1 MIPLPKNQTG
11 GKVTRFTL
19 VSKSVMSWQSSHI
32 DASKSTFTF
41 TFAPSNTTH
50 FAVNDTLHN
59 AQYLVD
65 QYYLMPSSSVDELAV
80 YSPIFP
86 PPPIDPD
93 SEFLTVPQLIIKRS
107 PDDGDDSDFDDP
119 FKQATRSFEIFNST
133 SGWPLSADS
142 VLQNASLYPV
152 DSMYLSDFFEN
163 LISLEFSMMVK
174 TDGYVSGTFMT
185 RYELCVYWR
194 VSVLYEKG
202 ARGQIKVT
210 LTDTPIGRCDDR
222 PINDQLTTLSV
233 FIAIFAMLYQ
243 ALLLK
248 ACKESIDILKLIF
261 KKQSI
266 LNEKTLNADAG
277 INNSIY
283 SNTNTTTQ
291 TPTTLTPVIG
301 AINNINS
308 WLRNGMGG
316 DNNYNKSSAESTPAT
331 TPPASTLASPE
342 QSQLQ
347 LLQSA
352 TEPLLLGEK
361 NRAKMKAKLLKNA
374 KNRAQ
379 AKRAENAWNR

>member
-1 MIPLPKNQTG
+1 
-11 GKVTRFTL
+11 
-19 VSKSVMSWQSSHI
+19 
-32 DASKSTFTF
+32 
-41 TFAPSNTTH
+41 
-50 FAVNDTLHN
+50 
-59 AQYLVD
+59 
-65 QYYLMPSSSVDELAV
+65 
-80 YSPIFP
+80 
-86 PPPIDPD
+86 
-93 SEFLTVPQLIIKRS
+93 
-107 PDDGDDSDFDDP
+107 
-119 FKQATRSFEIFNST
+119 
-133 SGWPLSADS
+133 
-142 VLQNASLYPV
+142 
-152 DSMYLSDFFEN
+152 
-163 LISLEFSMMVK
+163 
-174 TDGYVSGTFMT
+174 
-185 RYELCVYWR
+185 
-194 VSVLYEKG
+194 
-202 ARGQIKVT
+202 
-210 LTDTPIGRCDDR
+210 
-222 PINDQLTTLSV
+222 
-233 FIAIFAMLYQ
+233 MLYQ

-291 TPTTLTPVIG
+291 TPKTLTPVIG

>member
-19 VSKSVMSWQSSHI
+19 VSKSVKSWQSSHI

-86 PPPIDPD
+86 PPPINPD

-107 PDDGDDSDFDDP
+107 PDDGDDADFDDP

-202 ARGQIKVT
+202 ARGQIKVSE
-210 LTDTPIGRCDDR
+210 R
-222 PINDQLTTLSV
+222 
-233 FIAIFAMLYQ
+233 AIW
-243 ALLLK
+243 
-248 ACKESIDILKLIF
+248 
-261 KKQSI
+261 
-266 LNEKTLNADAG
+266 KTRIRVN
-277 INNSIY
+277 
-283 SNTNTTTQ
+283 
-291 TPTTLTPVIG
+291 
-301 AINNINS
+301 
-308 WLRNGMGG
+308 
-316 DNNYNKSSAESTPAT
+316 
-331 TPPASTLASPE
+331 
-342 QSQLQ
+342 
-347 LLQSA
+347 
-352 TEPLLLGEK
+352 
-361 NRAKMKAKLLKNA
+361 
-374 KNRAQ
+374 
-379 AKRAENAWNR
+379 